1 MTFFKNSLLVG
12 VGIFSFHISADTINL
27 SELTKGY
34 NKSIYAGST
43 SGLVKTSV
51 NSVNNIANKQY
62 RDSQRYSSTASSS
75 SSYSSSS
82 SDSSSSRSSNRSSER
97 VSTSRSTGVKE
108 IYNTGGK
115 SSKGYIIYKVKCHG
129 GSGTSAYQDGN
140 GWWKDGVGSN
150 FGEKYRH
157 SSKQDFANRYC
168 NNR

>member
-1 MTFFKNSLLVG
+1 MTFFKKSLLVG
-12 VGIFSFHISADTINL
+12 VGIFSLHISADTINL

-62 RDSQRYSSTASSS
+62 RDSQRYSSTTSSS

-82 SDSSSSRSSNRSSER
+82 SDSSSSNSSDRASER
-97 VSTSRSTGVKE
+97 ASTSRSTGVKE

-115 SSKGYIIYKVKCHG
+115 SSKGYIRYRVNCHG
-129 GSGTSAYQDGN
+129 GSGITAYKDGN
-140 GWWKDGVGSN
+140 GWWKDDVGSN
-150 FGEKYRH
+150 LGERYRH
-157 SSKQDFANRYC
+157 LSKQDFGNKYC